1 MEKVSSF
8 GLILMLNQNNLLK
21 MYNIIKVIGGE
32 DFLMVKVFIR
42 NVMVNNINYLGDLY
56 KGSFKNGL
64 KHGVG
69 SEKFGNRDYY
79 KG

>member
-1 MEKVSSF
+1 MEKDSSF

-21 MYNIIKVIGGE
+21 MFNIIKVIGGE
-32 DFLMVKVFIR
+32 DFLMVKDFIK
-42 NVMVNNINYLGDLY
+42 NVMVININYLGDLY

-69 SEKFGNRDYY
+69 S
-79 KG
+79 